1 MQTKTIFRTAL
12 TAAALLTMTSTGF
25 AKDWIEKVS
34 VKQDGIDVK
43 VIEVSANAN
52 GYTGVKTAKH
62 RFLLNLYARAT
73 NGERIVAMKLGA
85 FHDVLYFEGSGNA
98 WNKSFQ
104 HRDVGSGSK
113 RTVSIGYDPVI
124 PVQKLAWYSSGP
136 KKQCELNL
144 KNQMKKGLSKTNVLS
159 KVWTV
164 KARAYFELDAVAARK
179 KAAKNNKW
187 SLKNTTNQRG
197 GMTYNLTVKCNAGL
211 KKAPAR
217 AKP

>member
-12 TAAALLTMTSTGF
+12 AAAALLSMTSTGF

-34 VKQDGIDVK
+34 VKRDGIDVK
-43 VIEVSANAN
+43 VIEVSADAN
-52 GYTGVKTAKH
+52 GYTGIKTSKH
-62 RFLLNLYARAT
+62 RFLLNLYAKAT

-98 WNKSFQ
+98 WHKSFA

-113 RTVSIGYDPVI
+113 RTVSIGYTPEI
-124 PVQKLAWYSSGP
+124 PVQKLSWHGSDP
-136 KKQCELNL
+136 RKQCELNL
-144 KNQMKKGLSKTNVLS
+144 KNQMKKGLSKTAVLS
-159 KVWTV
+159 KDWTV

-179 KAAKNNKW
+179 KTAQNNKW

-197 GMTYNLTVKCNAGL
+197 GMTYDLTVKCNAGL
-211 KKAPAR
+211 KKAPPR
-217 AKP
+217 AKS